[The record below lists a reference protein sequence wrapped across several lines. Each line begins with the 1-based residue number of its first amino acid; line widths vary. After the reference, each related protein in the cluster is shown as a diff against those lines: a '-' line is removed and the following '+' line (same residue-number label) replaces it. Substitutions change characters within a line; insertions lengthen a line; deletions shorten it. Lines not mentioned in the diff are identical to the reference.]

1 MAPGSPK
8 AGVYCQTKFG
18 VRGLTQAL
26 GTLYIMP
33 HSKFIN
39 RPSALE
45 LAQTGITVNYSAQVS
60 RQSVYCPQ
68 VLIDA
73 FYTSSVKVGRIRK

>member
-45 LAQTGITVNYSAQVS
+45 LAQTGITVNYFCPGESSKCILLASA
-60 RQSVYCPQ
+60 
-68 VLIDA
+68 D
-73 FYTSSVKVGRIRK
+73 